1 MPTDPLQLDLC
12 GQAELVRKGKIS
24 PVELVELALARA
36 GTIGA
41 ELGVFATPLFEKARE
56 QARTGQLAAGP
67 FHGVPFVLKDIG
79 GESAGDPYGAGMGA
93 LKRAGYIAPI
103 DSFFTARLRASGLCF
118 IGRSI
123 APELG
128 IVPVSEPEAWGPARN
143 PWDPSY
149 SPGGSSGGSAA
160 AVAAGIVAA
169 AHARDGGGSI
179 RNPASHCGLVGLKPS
194 RGRTSFGPGAG
205 ERWGGFSNEGFVTR
219 SVRDAA
225 ALLDLVA
232 GAVPGDPYS
241 APPLDRPLAT
251 SLGAGPRLRIGIMTD
266 GPRQQAVDPECAKA
280 AEIAAR
286 ALGALGH
293 RVEAGFPQALD
304 DSSGIQAFVTV
315 VAASVARALEVWGQ
329 TIGRTLGPEDVE
341 PLTWALAQSARS
353 RGVTD
358 YIAAIEATH
367 RHGRALA
374 AWWSDEGFD
383 LLLTPTCAAPPP
395 RVGELAQSCEEPFTP
410 FVKAAPYGAFT
421 SAFNQSGQ
429 PAISLP
435 VHRTPAGLPV
445 GAQLVAPC
453 GREDMLLSV
462 AAELEKVLGWEAQ
475 RTF

>member
-1 MPTDPLQLDLC
+1 MSKNPLSLDLC
-12 GQAELVRKGKIS
+12 GQAELVRQGKIS
-24 PVELVELALARA
+24 PGELVELALARA
-36 GTIGA
+36 ATIGA
-41 ELGVFATPLFEKARE
+41 ELGVFATPLFDKARA
-56 QARTGQLAAGP
+56 QARAGKLPAGP

-79 GESAGDPYGAGMGA
+79 GESEGDPYGGGMGA
-93 LKRAGYIAPI
+93 LKRAGYVAPA
-103 DSFFTARLRASGLCF
+103 DSFFTARLRAAGLCF

-143 PWDPSY
+143 PWNPEH

-169 AHARDGGGSI
+169 AHASDGGGSI
-179 RNPASHCGLVGLKPS
+179 RIPASHCGLVGLKPS

-219 SVRDAA
+219 SVRDSAT
-225 ALLDLVA
+225 LLDLVS
-232 GAVPGDPYS
+232 GARPGDPYT
-241 APPLDRPLAT
+241 APPLVRPLKE
-251 SLGAGPRLRIGIMTD
+251 SLDAGARLKIGIMTH
-266 GPRQQAVDPECAKA
+266 GPRQQAVDPECARA

-293 RVEAGFPQALD
+293 RVEPGFPRALD

-315 VAASVARALEVWGQ
+315 VAASVARALEAWGQ

-358 YIAAIEATH
+358 YIAAVEASH

-395 RVGELAQSCEEPFTP
+395 RVGELEQSREEPFTP
-410 FVKAAPYGAFT
+410 FIKAAPYGVFT

-435 VHRTPAGLPV
+435 VHRTPSGLPV
-445 GAQLVAPC
+445 GAQLVAAY
-453 GREDMLLSV
+453 GREDILLSV
-462 AAELEKVLGWEAQ
+462 AAELEQALGWDEQ
-475 RTF
+475 RAF